1 VHVDWQA
8 REVLAVKFKLL
19 TALGGLLLVVPALAH
34 HSFMAEFDQKR
45 PVVLTGVVTRME
57 WQNPHTY
64 FSLDVKDADGKVENW
79 RLETGSPGALTSR
92 GWKRETMKPGDHV
105 VVNGYRSKDAPHA
118 AAARSVTLADG
129 RTIFAGQTD
138 DGGPVK

>member
-1 VHVDWQA
+1 
-8 REVLAVKFKLL
+8 VKFNLL
-19 TALGGLLLVVPALAH
+19 TALGSFLLLVPASAH
-34 HSFMAEFDQKR
+34 HSFMAEFDQKQ
-45 PVVLTGVVTRME
+45 PVVLTGVVTGVE

-64 FSLDVKDADGKVENW
+64 FLIDVKDANGKVVNW
-79 RLETGSPGALTSR
+79 RLETGSPGSLTSR

-105 VVNGYRSKDAPHA
+105 VVHGYHSKDATHA